1 MRDEPGF
8 PKGLS
13 FPPLSDNKKYG
24 ARHRYVSIQDD
35 CRSASGKDS
44 SRKRARRRQNFP
56 SNVASETPSSMKPK
70 LLIVDDEEAIRTQMK
85 WALSEDYEIHFAEDR
100 RGALEVF
107 EANPP
112 AATLLDLG
120 LPPRPNECDE
130 GLAVLSDLLA
140 VDSMAKVIIISGQ
153 GEKQNALQAVG
164 AGAYDFLCKP
174 VEMEELRLLL
184 RRCIHVVE
192 LEKEYRQL
200 QHSRRSD
207 VFEDMLGTSPQMQ
220 AVFAF
225 IRKVAGT
232 NAPVLLLGESGT
244 GKEMAA
250 AAIHRRSARKDGP
263 FVAINCNAI
272 PENLLE
278 SELFGHE
285 KGAFTGA
292 HIQRNGMIE
301 TASGGTLFLDEIGE
315 LPPAIQVKLLRF
327 LQEHR
332 LQRVGGRQEIQID
345 TRLVAATNADLK
357 QLIENGKFREDL
369 YFRLAVVTI
378 RLLPLRERGEDIVF
392 LAREFLQTYAAQSR
406 RTKLVFAPDALRA
419 ITRYSWP
426 GNVRELQNRV
436 KRGVIMASGSR
447 LTAKDLELQQSQDV
461 TSSATTLRQARE
473 HVEREMIEQALKR
486 NSGRITSAAADLG
499 ISRPTLYELMEKLG
513 IAKERANTNIN

>member
-1 MRDEPGF
+1 
-8 PKGLS
+8 
-13 FPPLSDNKKYG
+13 
-24 ARHRYVSIQDD
+24 
-35 CRSASGKDS
+35 
-44 SRKRARRRQNFP
+44 
-56 SNVASETPSSMKPK
+56 MKPK
-70 LLIVDDEEAIRTQMK
+70 ILIVDDDEAIRTQMK
-85 WALSEDYEIHFAEDR
+85 WALSEQYEVHFAEDR
-100 RGALEVF
+100 NAAVESF
-107 EANPP
+107 EANSP
-112 AATLLDLG
+112 AVTLLDLG

-130 GLAVLSDLLA
+130 GLAVLSDILA
-140 VDSMAKVIIISGQ
+140 IDNTAKVIIISGQ
-153 GEKQNALQAVG
+153 GEKQNAIEAVG

-174 VEMEELRLLL
+174 VEMEELRLLI

-192 LEKEYRQL
+192 LEKEYHRL
-200 QHSRRSD
+200 QQSQRAD
-207 VFEDMLGTSPQMQ
+207 VFENMLGTSPQMQ
-220 AVFAF
+220 TVFTL

-250 AAIHRRSARKDGP
+250 AAIHRCSARKDGP

-285 KGAFTGA
+285 KGSFTGA
-292 HIQRNGMIE
+292 HVQRKGLLE
-301 TASGGTLFLDEIGE
+301 TANGGTLFLDEIGE

-327 LQEHR
+327 LQEQR
-332 LQRVGGRQEIQID
+332 LQRVGGRQEIQVD

-357 QLIENGKFREDL
+357 ELIDNGKFREDL

-392 LAREFLQTYAAQSR
+392 LAREFLQTYGSQNG
-406 RTKLVFAPDALRA
+406 RTKIVFAPDALRA
-419 ITRYSWP
+419 MSRYSWP

-447 LTAKDLELQQSQDV
+447 VSAKDLELDRGKDLV
-461 TSSATTLRQARE
+461 ASSAATLKQARE
-473 HVEREMIEQALKR
+473 HVERELIEQTLKR
-486 NSGRITSAAADLG
+486 NAGKITSAAADLG

-513 IAKERANTNIN
+513 ISNERASRNNH

>member
-1 MRDEPGF
+1 
-8 PKGLS
+8 
-13 FPPLSDNKKYG
+13 
-24 ARHRYVSIQDD
+24 
-35 CRSASGKDS
+35 
-44 SRKRARRRQNFP
+44 
-56 SNVASETPSSMKPK
+56 MKPK
-70 LLIVDDEEAIRTQMK
+70 VLIVDDDEAIRTQMK
-85 WALSEDYEIHFAEDR
+85 WALSQDYEVHFAEDR
-100 RGALEVF
+100 KGALEAF
-107 EANPP
+107 EANSP
-112 AATLLDLG
+112 AVTLLDLG
-120 LPPRPNECDE
+120 LPPHPNESDE
-130 GLAVLSDLLA
+130 GLAALSEILA

-192 LEKEYRQL
+192 LETEYRDL
-200 QHSRRSD
+200 QQSQRSD

-292 HIQRNGMIE
+292 HIQRKGMIE

-327 LQEHR
+327 LQEQR
-332 LQRVGGRQEIQID
+332 LQRVGGRQELQVD
-345 TRLVAATNADLK
+345 TRLVAATNANLK
-357 QLIENGKFREDL
+357 ELIDNGKFREDL

-392 LAREFLQTYAAQSR
+392 LGRDFLQRYANQNGR
-406 RTKLVFAPDALRA
+406 RKLVFAPDALRA
-419 ITRYSWP
+419 IARYSWP
-426 GNVRELQNRV
+426 GNVRELQNRA
-436 KRGVIMASGSR
+436 KRGVIMAGGSR
-447 LTAKDLELQQSQDV
+447 VSAKDLELEPDQGVVS
-461 TSSATTLRQARE
+461 SSASTLREARE

-486 NSGRITSAAADLG
+486 NSGKITSAAADLG
-499 ISRPTLYELMEKLG
+499 ISRPTLYELMGNLG
-513 IAKERANTNIN
+513 ISKERLISTRTNIEVSN